1 MEIWMDRPMTIK
13 VEPMSLHHLD
23 AILSLER
30 SAFAIPWSRGMFEEE
45 LRNPL
50 ARYYVLQL
58 ENQVVGYA
66 GMWVVLNEG
75 HITNIAVKSS
85 DRGKGIGNAVLMG
98 MIDYCR
104 INRVPN
110 MTLEVRVSN
119 VTAIGLYKKYGFM
132 EAGIRPGYYT
142 DNHEDA
148 LIMWRKN

>member
-1 MEIWMDRPMTIK
+1 MDIIIREMTIEDIEQ
-13 VEPMSLHHLD
+13 V
-23 AILSLER
+23 LEIEKE
-30 SAFAIPWSRGMFEEE
+30 SFTTPWSEEAFKTE
-45 LRNPL
+45 IEENVL
-50 ARYYVLQL
+50 AVYIVA
-58 ENQVVGYA
+58 EHEGKVAGYGGFWRILDEA
-66 GMWVVLNEG
+66 

-85 DRGKGIGNAVLMG
+85 ARGKGIGDVVLMG

-119 VTAIGLYKKYGFM
+119 VTAIGLYKKHGFM